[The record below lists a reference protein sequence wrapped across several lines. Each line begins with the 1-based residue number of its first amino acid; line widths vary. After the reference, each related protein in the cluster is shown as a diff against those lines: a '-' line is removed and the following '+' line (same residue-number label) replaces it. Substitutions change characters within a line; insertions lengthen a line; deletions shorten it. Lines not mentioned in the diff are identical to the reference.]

1 MKNYKD
7 DCCFFD
13 DCKPVC
19 APFPKPVPCVPN
31 VPTVLEGQ
39 SLYEAMGHLTKQVNV
54 CIDTYNDV
62 IKHCYKALH
71 NMEEANEET
80 GSYYGCGE
88 VWSEQGYL
96 ADESAGYTI
105 THKACVDR
113 RGEPIRIKLHLPY
126 NNITNSKV
134 SQSIFDASAIEFADK
149 IFTAQPNG
157 ENGYYGVCLQNCTPI
172 NGTQAADLYTVGF
185 TKAGTMRVYQN
196 SATTQQLLQDTV
208 VDAMGVSG
216 VLIQDGQVC
225 NDAYFEKIP
234 NYNVQTSRIAMGQ
247 NAQTKEV
254 IILCCGKENTVNMN
268 GLTSKAV
275 ANILL
280 GLGCTIAV
288 EVAEGANSGMLDKGQ
303 MMYCPD
309 ENTVPE
315 NYCYWYISRACF
327 YKNDFQKQL
336 GELFQRYGANM
347 WETYL
352 QGKQLG
358 DLSEQV
364 EAEIENLTQ
373 ALDDHIAEA
382 EATYVKKSGDTMTGA
397 LDMSGNNVNNV
408 SAVTSSPI
416 GQLNL
421 YSNERVNL
429 NTGNGIISAQSKR
442 IQFVA
447 KPKELTDA
455 ATKMYV
461 DNADSALRASVEE
474 NSGDISSNTIRIT
487 ALEESVSGWTA
498 ALASMQ
504 TTVANLQ
511 ETVNQ
516 NNVLLAQIIAGE
528 ADINYVR
535 KTGDTLSG
543 ALDMGGN
550 SLNNVSAVTS
560 SPTAGLNLFSNDSV
574 NLNNGSGSIVASGK
588 RIQNV
593 GNPTADGDAA
603 NKLYVDTVESSLQ
616 AQIDENNPEGNY
628 LPLSGGILTG
638 DVNFNNHN
646 IWNLR
651 NITGHSD
658 NNLNISS
665 ANTVVLNQGEG
676 LISAANKKIE
686 NVATPVSNTD
696 AANKQYVDN
705 AVAGVNPEGAYL
717 PLSGGTMSGNI
728 NLNGNQLQNV
738 SNIIG
743 IPGRTLSLYSDTNVN
758 LASGNSS
765 LTANNKRLQD
775 VGEPI
780 ANNDAT
786 TKNYVDNAVSGIN
799 PAGKYLPLT
808 GGTLT
813 GGLTVPSLTGSSEEL
828 AITNVV
834 DMRNNKISNLARPTE
849 NSDAV
854 TKSYVDDINT
864 TLQGQI
870 SDVDPDG
877 HYLPLTGGVMKGI
890 VNFGSYT
897 VGGLNQ
903 LISGT
908 GMLTLNASTMVNLNE
923 GAGGISANSKRV
935 QYVSN
940 PTQNTDAANK
950 QYVDTNVSTVRTI
963 AQQAAN
969 DIDNLVETTNLED
982 YSAKIVGTVGK
993 LFAKDFTFSSQ
1004 NPSAWNFGYPSL
1016 VSYVHNKLGNVAIS
1030 IDGVVSSNSLAPIV
1044 FVAKMQVTDSAI
1056 SFSDV
1061 TFNGT
1066 VPAGTYGIIVHI

>member
-7 DCCFFD
+7 DCSFFD
-13 DCKPVC
+13 NCKPTC
-19 APFPKPVPCVPN
+19 AHFPKPIPCVPN

-88 VWSEQGYL
+88 VWTEQGYL

-172 NGTQAADLYTVGF
+172 NGASADDLYTMGF
-185 TKAGTMRVYQN
+185 TRAGTMRVYQN
-196 SATTQQLLQDTV
+196 SATTQQLLNDTV

-225 NDAYFEKIP
+225 GDAYFEKIP
-234 NYNVQTSRIAMGQ
+234 NYNIQTSRIAMGQ

-336 GELFQRYGANM
+336 GELFQRYGENL

-358 DLSEQV
+358 ELSEQV

-397 LDMSGNNVNNV
+397 LDMGGNNVNNV
-408 SAVTSSPI
+408 SAVTSSPDRP
-416 GQLNL
+416 LNL
-421 YSNERVNL
+421 YSNDRVNL
-429 NTGNGIISAQSKR
+429 NIGRGGISAQLKR
-442 IQFVA
+442 IQYVGNPEA
-447 KPKELTDA
+447 VEDA
-455 ATKMYV
+455 TNKRYV
-461 DNADSALRASVEE
+461 DNADSALRTSVEE
-474 NSGDISSNTIRIT
+474 NGKNITSNTNRIES
-487 ALEESVSGWTA
+487 LEESVSGWTA

-550 SLNNVSAVTS
+550 NLNNVSAVTS
-560 SPTAGLNLFSNDSV
+560 SPSAALNLFSNDSV

-593 GNPTADGDAA
+593 GNPTDDEDAA
-603 NKLYVDTVESSLQ
+603 NKLYVDTVETTLQ
-616 AQIDENNPEGNY
+616 SQIDENNPEGNY
-628 LPLSGGILTG
+628 LPLSGG
-638 DVNFNNHN
+638 
-646 IWNLR
+646 
-651 NITGHSD
+651 
-658 NNLNISS
+658 
-665 ANTVVLNQGEG
+665 
-676 LISAANKKIE
+676 
-686 NVATPVSNTD
+686 
-696 AANKQYVDN
+696 
-705 AVAGVNPEGAYL
+705 GV
-717 PLSGGTMSGNI
+717 TGNI
-728 NLNGNQLQNV
+728 NLNGNRLLEV
-738 SNIIG
+738 G
-743 IPGRTLSLYSDTNVN
+743 VLSGSVGKGLTLYSDTKITLNPTDGNIEANNNRIRFVGEPVASNDAATKSYVDNAAGGVN
-758 LASGNSS
+758 PEGKYLPLSGGAMSGNIS
-765 LTANNKRLQD
+765 LDNHQIQNVSVLVGVLGQDLKINSNTRVVLNSGAGSISANNKKLQS
-775 VGEPI
+775 VGDPTEGT
-780 ANNDAT
+780 DAA
-786 TKNYVDNAVSGIN
+786 TKNYVDNAVDGVN
-799 PAGKYLPLT
+799 PEGEYLPLT

-813 GGLTVPSLTGSSEEL
+813 GGLTVPSLTGGSTEL
-828 AITNVV
+828 GVKSAV
-834 DMRNNKISNLARPTE
+834 DMNNHKISNVAVPTA
-849 NSDAV
+849 NTDVA
-854 TKSYVDDINT
+854 TKQYVDNIKT
-864 TLQGQI
+864 TLEGQI
-870 SDVDPDG
+870 QDVDPDG
-877 HYLPLTGGVMKGI
+877 HYLPLTGGSLSG
-890 VNFGSYT
+890 
-897 VGGLNQ
+897 Q
-903 LISGT
+903 LDMGTNLVTSSGT
-908 GMLTLNASTMVNLNE
+908 PAGYNDLT
-923 GAGGISANSKRV
+923 
-935 QYVSN
+935 
-940 PTQNTDAANK
+940 NK
-950 QYVDTNVSTVRTI
+950 NYVDTSVSAVRTI

-969 DIDNLVETTNLED
+969 DIDDLVESVNLDD
-982 YSAKIVGTVGK
+982 YSAKIVGSVGK
-993 LFAKDFTFSSQ
+993 LFAGNFTFASQ
-1004 NPSAWNFGYPSL
+1004 SPSAWHFNDPTL
-1016 VSYVHNKLGNVAIS
+1016 VSYVHGKLGDVTIS
-1030 IDGVVSSNSLAPIV
+1030 IDGVVSSITLAPIV
-1044 FVAKMQVTDSAI
+1044 FVGQMQVSDSAI
-1056 SFSDV
+1056 SFSGV

>member
-7 DCCFFD
+7 DCSFFD
-13 DCKPVC
+13 NCKPTC
-19 APFPKPVPCVPN
+19 GHFPKPIPCVPN

-88 VWSEQGYL
+88 VWTEQGYL

-157 ENGYYGVCLQNCTPI
+157 ENGYYGLCLQNCTPI
-172 NGTQAADLYTVGF
+172 NGASADDLYTMGF
-185 TKAGTMRVYQN
+185 TRAGTMRVYQN
-196 SATTQQLLQDTV
+196 SATTQQLLNDTV

-225 NDAYFEKIP
+225 SDAYFEKIP
-234 NYNVQTSRIAMGQ
+234 NYNIQTSRIAIGQ

-303 MMYCPD
+303 MMYFPD
-309 ENTVPE
+309 ENAVPE

-382 EATYVKKSGDTMTGA
+382 DATYVKKSGDTMTGA
-397 LDMSGNNVNNV
+397 LDMDNNNVNNV
-408 SAVTSSPI
+408 SAVTSTPN
-416 GQLNL
+416 GYLNL
-421 YSNERVNL
+421 YSNAGVRL
-429 NTGNGIISAQSKR
+429 NTGDGIISAQSKR
-442 IQFVA
+442 IQYVGN
-447 KPKELTDA
+447 PKCGTDA
-455 ATKMYV
+455 ANKTYV
-461 DNADSALRASVEE
+461 DNADSALRTSIEE
-474 NSGDISSNTIRIT
+474 NGENITSNTNRIES
-487 ALEESVSGWTA
+487 LEESVSGWTA

-543 ALDMGGN
+543 PLDMGGN
-550 SLNNVSAVTS
+550 NLNNVSAVTS
-560 SPTAGLNLFSNDSV
+560 SPSAGLNLFSNDSV

-603 NKLYVDTVESSLQ
+603 NKLYVDTVETSLQ
-616 AQIDENNPEGNY
+616 SQIDENNPEGSY
-628 LPLSGGILTG
+628 LPLSGGTLTG
-638 DVNFNNHN
+638 DVDFNNNN
-646 IWNLR
+646 IN
-651 NITGHSD
+651 NIGYITSNGD
-658 NNLNISS
+658 LNISS
-665 ANTVVLNQGEG
+665 PQIVTLNAGTGKINAND
-676 LISAANKKIE
+676 KKIE
-686 NVATPVSNTD
+686 SVATPTNAND

-705 AVAGVNPEGAYL
+705 AVGGVNPEGKYL
-717 PLSGGTMSGNI
+717 PLSGGNINGELSLNGNNVSNVSTISSRSSNPLSFKSDFKI
-728 NLNGNQLQNV
+728 NLNTGSGPIDANYKKV
-738 SNIIG
+738 VNIA
-743 IPGRTLSLYSDTNVN
+743 IPTGD
-758 LASGNSS
+758 
-765 LTANNKRLQD
+765 
-775 VGEPI
+775 
-780 ANNDAT
+780 NDAA
-786 TKNYVDNAVSGIN
+786 TKLYVDDKVAKIN
-799 PAGKYLPLT
+799 PNGKYLPLT
-808 GGTLT
+808 GGVLT
-813 GGLTVPSLTGSSEEL
+813 GGLTVPSLTGGSAEL
-828 AITNVV
+828 AIESTV
-834 DMRNNKISNLARPTE
+834 DMNNHKISNVSAPTA
-849 NSDAV
+849 NNDV
-854 TKSYVDDINT
+854 TTKQYVDNIKT
-864 TLQGQI
+864 TLEGQI
-870 SDVDPDG
+870 QDVDPDG
-877 HYLPLTGGVMKGI
+877 HYLPLTGGSLSGNLDMGVHL
-890 VNFGSYT
+890 VTS
-897 VGGLNQ
+897 
-903 LISGT
+903 SGT
-908 GMLTLNASTMVNLNE
+908 PAGYNDLT
-923 GAGGISANSKRV
+923 
-935 QYVSN
+935 
-940 PTQNTDAANK
+940 NK
-950 QYVDTNVSTVRTI
+950 NYVDSNIATVTAI
-963 AQQAAN
+963 AEQVKN
-969 DIDNLVETTNLED
+969 DVDELVNTVTVAD
-982 YSAKIVGTVGK
+982 YSTKIVGTVGK
-993 LFAKDFTFSSQ
+993 LFAKNFTFASQ
-1004 NPSAWNFGYPSL
+1004 SPSAWHFNDPAL
-1016 VSYVHNKLGNVAIS
+1016 VSYVHNKLGDVEIS
-1030 IDGVVSSNSLAPIV
+1030 VDGVVSSNSLAPIV
-1044 FVAKMQVTDSAI
+1044 FVGQMQVTDSAI
-1056 SFSDV
+1056 SFSNV
-1061 TFNGT
+1061 TFSGT

>member
-7 DCCFFD
+7 DFCFFD
-13 DCKPVC
+13 NCKPTC
-19 APFPKPVPCVPN
+19 SPFPKPIPCVPN

-88 VWSEQGYL
+88 VWTEQGYL

-134 SQSIFDASAIEFADK
+134 CQSIFDASAIEFADK

-172 NGTQAADLYTVGF
+172 NGASADDLYTMGF
-185 TKAGTMRVYQN
+185 TRAGTMRVYQN
-196 SATTQQLLQDTV
+196 SATTQQLLNDTV

-225 NDAYFEKIP
+225 SDAYFEKIP
-234 NYNVQTSRIAMGQ
+234 NYNIQTSRIAMGQ

-358 DLSEQV
+358 ELSEQV

-382 EATYVKKSGDTMTGA
+382 EATYVKKAGDTMTGA

-408 SAVTSSPI
+408 SAVTSTPDMP
-416 GQLNL
+416 LNL
-421 YSNERVNL
+421 YSNDRVNL
-429 NTGNGIISAQSKR
+429 NIGRGGISAQLKR
-442 IQFVA
+442 IQYVGN
-447 KPKELTDA
+447 PEDVDDA
-455 ATKMYV
+455 TNKRYV
-461 DNADSALRASVEE
+461 DNADSALRTSIEE
-474 NSGDISSNTIRIT
+474 NGENITSNTNRIT
-487 ALEESVSGWTA
+487 SLEESVSGWTA

-550 SLNNVSAVTS
+550 NLNNVSVVTS
-560 SPTAGLNLFSNDSV
+560 SPTAGLNLFSNNSV
-574 NLNNGSGSIVASGK
+574 NLNNGNGSIVASGK

-603 NKLYVDTVESSLQ
+603 NKLYVDTVETSLQ
-616 AQIDENNPEGNY
+616 SQIDENNPEGNY
-628 LPLSGGILTG
+628 LPLSGGTMSG
-638 DVNFNNHN
+638 N
-646 IWNLR
+646 IKMNSK
-651 NITGHSD
+651 NITGVEALATNYIFNGSKGHLSLSTD
-658 NNLNISS
+658 GQVSLNAGTGTIS
-665 ANTVVLNQGEG
+665 AN
-676 LISAANKKIE
+676 NKSIN
-686 NVATPVSNTD
+686 NVATPVNNTA
-696 AANKQYVDN
+696 AANKQYVDD
-705 AVAGVNPEGAYL
+705 AVGGVNPEGKYL
-717 PLSGGTMSGNI
+717 PLSGGDVTGNI
-728 NLNGNQLQNV
+728 SLNGNNLSNV
-738 SNIIG
+738 SG
-743 IPGRTLSLYSDTNVN
+743 VVSEVGKVLTLFGHAGVN
-758 LASGNSS
+758 LGGSDGAI
-765 LTANNKRLQD
+765 TANDKRLQS

-780 ANNDAT
+780 EDYDAT
-786 TKNYVDNAVSGIN
+786 TKKYVDSAVNNVN

-808 GGTLT
+808 GGTIT
-813 GGLTVPSLTGSSEEL
+813 GGLTVPSLTGGSAEL
-828 AITNVV
+828 GVESAV
-834 DMRNNKISNLARPTE
+834 DMNNHKISNVAVPTA
-849 NSDAV
+849 NTDVA
-854 TKSYVDDINT
+854 TKQYVDNIKT
-864 TLQGQI
+864 TLEGQI
-870 SDVDPDG
+870 QDVDPDG
-877 HYLPLTGGVMKGI
+877 HYLPLTGGSLSG
-890 VNFGSYT
+890 
-897 VGGLNQ
+897 Q
-903 LISGT
+903 LDMGTNLVTSSGT
-908 GMLTLNASTMVNLNE
+908 PAGYNDLT
-923 GAGGISANSKRV
+923 
-935 QYVSN
+935 
-940 PTQNTDAANK
+940 NK
-950 QYVDTNVSTVRTI
+950 NYVDSSVSAVRTI
-963 AQQAAN
+963 AQQVAS
-969 DIDNLVETTNLED
+969 DVDGLVESVNLDD
-982 YSAKIVGTVGK
+982 YSAKIVGSLGK
-993 LFAKDFTFSSQ
+993 LFAGNFTFASQ
-1004 NPSAWNFGYPSL
+1004 NPSAWYFNDTGI
-1016 VSYVHNKLGNVAIS
+1016 VSYVHGKLGNVTIS
-1030 IDGVVSSNSLAPIV
+1030 IDGVVSSASLAPIV
-1044 FVAKMQVTDSAI
+1044 FVGQMQVSASAI
-1056 SFSDV
+1056 SFSGV

>member
-7 DCCFFD
+7 DCSFFD

-19 APFPKPVPCVPN
+19 APFPKPIPCVPK

-172 NGTQAADLYTVGF
+172 NGASADDLYTMGF
-185 TKAGTMRVYQN
+185 TRAGTMRVYQN
-196 SATTQQLLQDTV
+196 SATTQQLLNDTV

-225 NDAYFEKIP
+225 SDAYFEKIP
-234 NYNVQTSRIAMGQ
+234 NYNIQTSRIAIGQ

-358 DLSEQV
+358 ELSEQV

-397 LDMSGNNVNNV
+397 LDMDSHNVNNV
-408 SAVTSSPI
+408 SAVTSSPS
-416 GQLNL
+416 GTLNL
-421 YSNERVNL
+421 FSPTRVNL
-429 NTGNGIISAQSKR
+429 NTGAGGISAQSKR
-442 IQFVA
+442 IQYVDN
-447 KPKELTDA
+447 PTDTMDA
-455 ATKMYV
+455 VNKRYV
-461 DNADSALRASVEE
+461 DNADSALRTSVEE
-474 NSGDISSNTIRIT
+474 NGENITSNTNRIES
-487 ALEESVSGWTA
+487 LEESVSGWTA

-543 ALDMGGN
+543 ALDMSGN
-550 SLNNVSAVTS
+550 NLNNVSAVTS
-560 SPTAGLNLFSNDSV
+560 SPSAELNLFSNDSV

-603 NKLYVDTVESSLQ
+603 NKLYVDTVETTLQ
-616 AQIDENNPEGNY
+616 SQIDENNPEGNY
-628 LPLSGGILTG
+628 LPLSGGTLTG
-638 DVNFNNHN
+638 DVDLNNN
-646 IWNLR
+646 DLN
-651 NITGHSD
+651 NVGYITGTSSD
-658 NNLNISS
+658 SLNISS
-665 ANTVVLNQGEG
+665 PQAVTLNAGTGKINAN
-676 LISAANKKIE
+676 NKKIE
-686 NVATPVSNTD
+686 SVATPTSTND

-705 AVAGVNPEGAYL
+705 AVGMVNPDGKYL
-717 PLSGGTMSGNI
+717 PLSGGTITGDI
-728 NLNGNQLQNV
+728 NANGN
-738 SNIIG
+738 NIRNIRSLSSSS
-743 IPGRTLSLYSDTNVN
+743 GRDLLLSSEGRVYLNTG
-758 LASGNSS
+758 SGGLS
-765 LTANNKRLQD
+765 AKNKRLEN
-775 VGEPI
+775 VGEPTS
-780 ANNDAT
+780 ATDAA
-786 TKNYVDNAVSGIN
+786 TKNYVDNVVNGVN
-799 PAGKYLPLT
+799 PGGKYLPLT

-813 GGLTVPSLTGSSEEL
+813 GGLTVPTLTGGSAEL
-828 AITNVV
+828 AIESDV
-834 DMRNNKISNLARPTE
+834 DMNNHKISNVSAPTA
-849 NSDAV
+849 NNDVA
-854 TKSYVDDINT
+854 TRQYVDNINT
-864 TLQGQI
+864 TLEGKI
-870 SDVDPDG
+870 NDVDPDG
-877 HYLPLTGGVMKGI
+877 HYLPLTGGSLSG
-890 VNFGSYT
+890 
-897 VGGLNQ
+897 Q
-903 LISGT
+903 LDMGT
-908 GMLTLNASTMVNLNE
+908 NRVVSSATPAGYNDLT
-923 GAGGISANSKRV
+923 
-935 QYVSN
+935 
-940 PTQNTDAANK
+940 NK
-950 QYVDTNVSTVRTI
+950 SYVDSNIATVTAI
-963 AQQAAN
+963 AQQAAS
-969 DIDNLVETTNLED
+969 DIDDLVESVNLDD
-982 YSAKIVGTVGK
+982 YSAKIVGSLGK
-993 LFAKDFTFSSQ
+993 LFAGNFTFASQ
-1004 NPSAWNFGYPSL
+1004 NPSAWHFNDPAL
-1016 VSYVHNKLGNVAIS
+1016 VSYVHGKLGNVTIS
-1030 IDGVVSSNSLAPIV
+1030 VDGVVSSNSLAPIV
-1044 FVAKMQVTDSAI
+1044 FVGQMQVTDSAI
-1056 SFSDV
+1056 SFSGV

>member
-7 DCCFFD
+7 DCSFFD
-13 DCKPVC
+13 NCKPTC
-19 APFPKPVPCVPN
+19 SPFPKPIPCVPK

-39 SLYEAMGHLTKQVNV
+39 SLYEAMGHLTNQVNV

-88 VWSEQGYL
+88 VWTEQGYL

-172 NGTQAADLYTVGF
+172 NGASANDLYTMGF
-185 TKAGTMRVYQN
+185 TRAGTMRVYQN
-196 SATTQQLLQDTV
+196 SATTQQLLNDTV

-225 NDAYFEKIP
+225 SDAYFEKIP
-234 NYNVQTSRIAMGQ
+234 NYNIQTSRIAMGQ

-309 ENTVPE
+309 ENTMPE

-336 GELFQRYGANM
+336 GELFQRYGENL
-347 WETYL
+347 WVTYL

-358 DLSEQV
+358 ELSEQV

-397 LDMSGNNVNNV
+397 LDMNNNNVNNV
-408 SAVTSSPI
+408 SAVTSPPYNN
-416 GQLNL
+416 LNL
-421 YSNERVNL
+421 FSNTRVNL
-429 NTGNGIISAQSKR
+429 NTGEGIISAQNKT
-442 IQFVA
+442 IQFVGTPVA
-447 KPKELTDA
+447 PLDA
-455 ATKMYV
+455 VNKNY
-461 DNADSALRASVEE
+461 ADGINNTLKAAIEE
-474 NSGDISSNTIRIT
+474 NEGNISSNSNRIES
-487 ALEESVSGWTA
+487 LEESVSGWTA

-516 NNVLLAQIIAGE
+516 NNVLLAKIIAGE

-550 SLNNVSAVTS
+550 NLNNVSAVTS
-560 SPTAGLNLFSNDSV
+560 SPAAGLNLFSDDSV

-593 GNPTADGDAA
+593 GTPTADSDAA
-603 NKLYVDTVESSLQ
+603 NKLYVDTVETSLQ
-616 AQIDENNPEGNY
+616 LQIDENNPEGNY
-628 LPLSGGILTG
+628 LPLSGGTMTG
-638 DVNFNNHN
+638 DVDFNKNDIRN
-646 IWNLR
+646 VRNLVGGT
-651 NITGHSD
+651 NS
-658 NNLNISS
+658 NLNIVSNHTVMLNHGTGTIS
-665 ANTVVLNQGEG
+665 AN
-676 LISAANKKIE
+676 NKKIE
-686 NVATPVSNTD
+686 SVATPESNTD

-705 AVAGVNPEGAYL
+705 AVGGVNPDGKYL
-717 PLSGGTMSGNI
+717 PISGGFMTGRIDLNSF
-728 NLNGNQLQNV
+728 NLTSVASFIAAKNTV
-738 SNIIG
+738 
-743 IPGRTLSLYSDTNVN
+743 LSLFSDTGVN
-758 LASGNSS
+758 IGAGEGPVSV
-765 LTANNKRLQD
+765 NNKRLRS
-775 VGEPI
+775 VGEPTDST
-780 ANNDAT
+780 DAT
-786 TKNYVDNAVSGIN
+786 TKNYVDNAVSGVN
-799 PAGKYLPLT
+799 PEGKYLPLT

-813 GGLTVPSLTGSSEEL
+813 GGLTVPSLTGGSTEL
-828 AITNVV
+828 AIASAV
-834 DMRNNKISNLARPTE
+834 DMNNNKISNVAVPTA
-849 NSDAV
+849 NTDVA
-854 TKSYVDDINT
+854 TKQYVDNIKT
-864 TLQGQI
+864 TLEGQI
-870 SDVDPDG
+870 QDVDPDER
-877 HYLPLTGGVMKGI
+877 YLPLTGGSLSGDLDMWTNRVTSSATPMG
-890 VNFGSYT
+890 VND
-897 VGGLNQ
+897 
-903 LISGT
+903 
-908 GMLTLNASTMVNLNE
+908 LT
-923 GAGGISANSKRV
+923 
-935 QYVSN
+935 
-940 PTQNTDAANK
+940 NK
-950 QYVDTNVSTVRTI
+950 NYVDTNITNVTQIVL
-963 AQQAAN
+963 QMKN
-969 DIDNLVETTNLED
+969 VVDKLVESVNLDD
-982 YSAKIVGTVGK
+982 YSAKIVGSLGK
-993 LFAKDFTFSSQ
+993 LFAGNFTFASQ
-1004 NPSAWNFGYPSL
+1004 NPSAWHFDDAGI
-1016 VSYVHNKLGNVAIS
+1016 VSYVHGKLGNVTIS
-1030 IDGVVSSNSLAPIV
+1030 IDGVVSSNTLAPIV
-1044 FVAKMQVTDSAI
+1044 FVGQMQVTDSAI
-1056 SFSDV
+1056 SFSGV